1 MARTL
6 TPVDACAL
14 MTLLVKEATGQ
25 TAVTNVDSSNFVS
38 VGETVLAAGTEN
50 VLNSLS
56 LVLGRTFMAVR
67 PYEAKFKI
75 LNSINSGAYSNRLRK
90 ISFYSRDPKEAGQV
104 NTNAN
109 TNLAMGFDN
118 GTNSGSSTE
127 SMWVQNAPVPLELN
141 FGGSSA
147 WQDSTTVYRDALK
160 IAFRGPSEFA
170 EFLNGVMV
178 EKGNDIESQKEAFN
192 RMTFLNYVA
201 GIYDLDVANPNGR
214 AVNLTSEY
222 NAYYGTTYTTAQLL
236 TTYRKELQEFTVA
249 RIKTDSDNLEN
260 RSARFHWS
268 PAKTIGADSYTLLR
282 HTPKSQRLILYKPF
296 MTMAEAT
303 VMPEIF
309 NPQYLDIKNAEFVN
323 FWQAD
328 AGDILKN
335 AEINVTPAIPD
346 VSTPGSQTVGTAVNL
361 KYFIGALY
369 DADAIMVDYQLED
382 ALATPVEARKRY
394 YNMWWSFQKNA
405 ILHREWYHLFHGRL
419 MREHNLNK

>member
-25 TAVTNVDSSNFVS
+25 TTITNVDSSNFVS

-160 IAFRGPSEFA
+160 VAFRGPSEFA

-214 AVNLTSEY
+214 AVNLTSEF
-222 NAYYGTTYTTAQLL
+222 NAYYNTSYTTSQLL
-236 TTYRKELQEFTVA
+236 TTYRKDLFEFAVA
-249 RIKTDSDNLEN
+249 RFKTDSDNLEN

-268 PAKTIGADSYTLLR
+268 PTKTVGADSYTLLR
-282 HTPKSQRLILYKPF
+282 HTPKSRQRMILYKPF

-303 VMPEIF
+303 IMPEIF

-328 AGDILKN
+328 AGDILGN

-369 DADAIMVDYQLED
+369 DADAILVDYQLED

-405 ILHREWYHLFHGRL
+405 IADFTENGIIYF
-419 MREHNLNK
+419 MAD

>member
-14 MTLLVKEATGQ
+14 MTLLVHEATGQ
-25 TAVTNVDSSNFVS
+25 TTITNVDSSNFVS

-67 PYEAKFKI
+67 PYEAKFRI

-160 IAFRGPSEFA
+160 VAFRGPSEFA

-214 AVNLTSEY
+214 AVNLTSEF
-222 NAYYGTTYTTAQLL
+222 NAYYNTTYTTAQLL
-236 TTYRKELQEFTVA
+236 TTYRKDLFEFAVA
-249 RIKTDSDNLEN
+249 RFKTDSDNLEN

-282 HTPKSQRLILYKPF
+282 HTPKSRQRMILYKPF

-303 VMPEIF
+303 IMPEIF

-335 AEINVTPAIPD
+335 AEINVTPAIPN
-346 VSTPGSQTVGTAVNL
+346 VSTPGSQTTGTAVNL

-405 ILHREWYHLFHGRL
+405 IADFTENGIIYF
-419 MREHNLNK
+419 MAD

>member
-1 MARTL
+1 
-6 TPVDACAL
+6 
-14 MTLLVKEATGQ
+14 MTLLVHEATGQ
-25 TAVTNVDSSNFVS
+25 TTITNVDSSNFVS

-147 WQDSTTVYRDALK
+147 WQDSTTVYRVALK

-214 AVNLTSEY
+214 AVNVTSEF
-222 NAYYGTTYTTAQLL
+222 NAYYSTSYTSAQLL
-236 TTYRKELQEFTVA
+236 TTYRKELQEYVVA

-282 HTPKSQRLILYKPF
+282 HTPKSRQRLILYKPF

-369 DADAIMVDYQLED
+369 DADAILVDYQLED

-405 ILHREWYHLFHGRL
+405 IADFTENGIIYF
-419 MREHNLNK
+419 MAD

>member
-14 MTLLVKEATGQ
+14 MTLLAKEATGQ
-25 TAVTNVDSSNFVS
+25 TAVANVDSSNFVS
-38 VGETVLAAGTEN
+38 VGETVLASGTEN

-104 NTNAN
+104 NTNIN
-109 TNLAMGFDN
+109 TNLAMGYDN

-160 IAFRGPSEFA
+160 IAFRGPAEFA

-214 AVNLTSEY
+214 AVNFTSAF
-222 NAYYGTTYTTAQLL
+222 NTYYGTTYTTAQLL
-236 TTYRKELQEFTVA
+236 TTYRKELQEYVVA

-260 RSARFHWS
+260 RTARFHWS

-282 HTPKSQRLILYKPF
+282 HTPKSRQRLILYKPF

-328 AGDILKN
+328 AGDILGN

-346 VSTPGSQTVGTAVNL
+346 VATPGSQTTGTAVNL

-405 ILHREWYHLFHGRL
+405 IADFTENGIIYF
-419 MREHNLNK
+419 MAD

>member
-14 MTLLVKEATGQ
+14 MTLLVHEATGQ
-25 TAVTNVDSSNFVS
+25 TTITNVDSSNLVS

-104 NTNAN
+104 NTNLN

-214 AVNLTSEY
+214 AVNLTSEF
-222 NAYYGTTYTTAQLL
+222 NAYYNTSYTTSQLL
-236 TTYRKELQEFTVA
+236 TTYRKDLFEFAVA
-249 RIKTDSDNLEN
+249 RFKTDSDNLEN

-268 PAKTIGADSYTLLR
+268 PTKTIGADSYTLLR
-282 HTPKSQRLILYKPF
+282 HTPKSRQRMILYKPF

-303 VMPEIF
+303 IMPEIF

-328 AGDILKN
+328 AGDILGN

-369 DADAIMVDYQLED
+369 DADAILVDYQLED

-405 ILHREWYHLFHGRL
+405 IADFTENGIIYF
-419 MREHNLNK
+419 MAD

>member
-160 IAFRGPSEFA
+160 VAFRGPSEFA

-214 AVNLTSEY
+214 AVNLTSEF
-222 NAYYGTTYTTAQLL
+222 NAYYNTSYTTSQLL
-236 TTYRKELQEFTVA
+236 TTYRKDLFEFAVA
-249 RIKTDSDNLEN
+249 RFKTDSDNLEN

-268 PAKTIGADSYTLLR
+268 PAKTVGADSFTLLR
-282 HTPKSQRLILYKPF
+282 HTPKSRQRMILYKPF

-303 VMPEIF
+303 IMPEIF

-328 AGDILKN
+328 AGDILGN

-346 VSTPGSQTVGTAVNL
+346 VSTPGAQTVGTAVNL

-369 DADAIMVDYQLED
+369 DADAILVDYQLED

-405 ILHREWYHLFHGRL
+405 IADFTENGIIYF
-419 MREHNLNK
+419 MAD

>member
-14 MTLLVKEATGQ
+14 MTLLVHEATGQ
-25 TAVTNVDSSNFVS
+25 TTITNVDSSNFVS

-160 IAFRGPSEFA
+160 VAFRGPSEFA

-214 AVNLTSEY
+214 AVNLTSEF
-222 NAYYGTTYTTAQLL
+222 NAYYNTSYTTSQLL
-236 TTYRKELQEFTVA
+236 TTYRKDLFEFAVA
-249 RIKTDSDNLEN
+249 RFKTDSDNLEN

-282 HTPKSQRLILYKPF
+282 HTPKSRQRMILYKPF

-303 VMPEIF
+303 IMPEIF

-328 AGDILKN
+328 VGDILGN

-369 DADAIMVDYQLED
+369 DADAILVDYQLED
-382 ALATPVEARKRY
+382 ALASPVEARKRY
-394 YNMWWSFQKNA
+394 YNLWWSFQLNA
-405 ILHREWYHLFHGRL
+405 LADYSENCIIYF
-419 MREHNLNK
+419 MAD

>member
-25 TAVTNVDSSNFVS
+25 TTITNVDSSNFVS

-160 IAFRGPSEFA
+160 VAFRGPSEFA

-214 AVNLTSEY
+214 AVNLTSEF
-222 NAYYGTTYTTAQLL
+222 NTYYGTSYTTAQLL
-236 TTYRKELQEFTVA
+236 TTYRKDLFEFAVA
-249 RIKTDSDNLEN
+249 RFKTDSDNLEN

-268 PAKTIGADSYTLLR
+268 PAKTVGTDSYTLLR
-282 HTPKSQRLILYKPF
+282 HTPKSRQRMILYKPF

-303 VMPEIF
+303 IMPEIF

-328 AGDILKN
+328 AGDILGN
-335 AEINVTPAIPD
+335 AEINVTPAIPN
-346 VSTPGSQTVGTAVNL
+346 VSTPGAQTTGTAVNL

-369 DADAIMVDYQLED
+369 DADAILVDYQLED

-405 ILHREWYHLFHGRL
+405 IADFTENGIIYF
-419 MREHNLNK
+419 MAD

>member
-25 TAVTNVDSSNFVS
+25 TSVTNVDSSNFVS

-104 NTNAN
+104 NTNLK
-109 TNLAMGFDN
+109 TNLAMGYDN

-160 IAFRGPSEFA
+160 VAFRGPSEFA

-214 AVNLTSEY
+214 AVNFTSEF
-222 NAYYGTTYTTAQLL
+222 NAYYNTSYTTAQLL
-236 TTYRKELQEFTVA
+236 TTYRKDLFEFVVA

-268 PAKTIGADSYTLLR
+268 PAKTVGTDSYTLLR
-282 HTPKSQRLILYKPF
+282 HTPKSRQRLILYKPF
-296 MTMAEAT
+296 ITMAEAT
-303 VMPEIF
+303 IMPEIF

-328 AGDILKN
+328 AGDILGN

-346 VSTPGSQTVGTAVNL
+346 VATPGSQKVGTAVNL

-369 DADAIMVDYQLED
+369 DADAILVDYQLED

-405 ILHREWYHLFHGRL
+405 IADFTENGIIYF
-419 MREHNLNK
+419 MAD

>member
-25 TAVTNVDSSNFVS
+25 TTITNVDSSNFVS

-160 IAFRGPSEFA
+160 VAFRGPSEFA

-214 AVNLTSEY
+214 AVNLTSEF
-222 NAYYGTTYTTAQLL
+222 NAYYNTSYTTSQLL
-236 TTYRKELQEFTVA
+236 TTYRKDLFEFAVA
-249 RIKTDSDNLEN
+249 RFKTDSDNLEN

-268 PAKTIGADSYTLLR
+268 PAKTVGTDSYTLLR
-282 HTPKSQRLILYKPF
+282 HTPKSRQRMILYKPF

-303 VMPEIF
+303 IMPEIF

-328 AGDILKN
+328 AGDILGN
-335 AEINVTPAIPD
+335 AEINVTPAIPN
-346 VSTPGSQTVGTAVNL
+346 VSTPGAQTTGTAVNL

-369 DADAIMVDYQLED
+369 DADAILVDYQLED

-405 ILHREWYHLFHGRL
+405 IADFTENGIIYF
-419 MREHNLNK
+419 MAD

>member
-14 MTLLVKEATGQ
+14 MTLLVHEATGQ

-192 RMTFLNYVA
+192 RMTFLNYAA

-282 HTPKSQRLILYKPF
+282 HTPKSRQRLILYKPF

-346 VSTPGSQTVGTAVNL
+346 VAKPGSQTVGTAVNL

-369 DADAIMVDYQLED
+369 DADAILVDYQLED

-405 ILHREWYHLFHGRL
+405 IADFTENGIIYF
-419 MREHNLNK
+419 MAD

>member
-25 TAVTNVDSSNFVS
+25 TAITNVDSSNFVS

-214 AVNLTSEY
+214 AVNLTSEF
-222 NAYYGTTYTTAQLL
+222 NAYYNTSYTTSQLL
-236 TTYRKELQEFTVA
+236 TTYRKDLFEFAVA
-249 RIKTDSDNLEN
+249 RFKTDSDNLEN

-282 HTPKSQRLILYKPF
+282 HTPKSRQRMILYKPF

-303 VMPEIF
+303 IMPEIF

-328 AGDILKN
+328 AGDILGN
-335 AEINVTPAIPD
+335 AEINVTPAIPN
-346 VSTPGSQTVGTAVNL
+346 VSTPGSQTTGTAVNL

-405 ILHREWYHLFHGRL
+405 IADFTENGIIYF
-419 MREHNLNK
+419 MAD

>member
-14 MTLLVKEATGQ
+14 MTLLVHEATGQ
-25 TAVTNVDSSNFVS
+25 TTITNVDSSNFVS

-67 PYEAKFKI
+67 PYEAKFRI

-90 ISFYSRDPKEAGQV
+90 ISFYSRDPKKAGQV
-104 NTNAN
+104 NTNLN
-109 TNLAMGFDN
+109 TNLAMGYDN
-118 GTNSGSSTE
+118 GPNSGASTE

-160 IAFRGPSEFA
+160 VAFRGPSEFA

-214 AVNLTSEY
+214 AVNFTSEF
-222 NAYYGTTYTTAQLL
+222 NAYYNTSYTTAQLL
-236 TTYRKELQEFTVA
+236 TTYRKDLFEFAVA

-268 PAKTIGADSYTLLR
+268 PAKTVGTDSYTLLR
-282 HTPKSQRLILYKPF
+282 HTPKSRQRLILYKPF
-296 MTMAEAT
+296 ITMAEST
-303 VMPEIF
+303 IMPEIF
-309 NPQYLDIKNAEFVN
+309 NPQYLDVKNAEFVN

-328 AGDILKN
+328 AGDILGN

-346 VSTPGSQTVGTAVNL
+346 VATPGSQTTGTAVNL

-405 ILHREWYHLFHGRL
+405 VADFTENGIIYF
-419 MREHNLNK
+419 MAD

>member
-14 MTLLVKEATGQ
+14 MTLLVHEATGQ
-25 TAVTNVDSSNFVS
+25 TTVTNVDSSNFVS

-214 AVNLTSEY
+214 AVNLTSEF
-222 NAYYGTTYTTAQLL
+222 NAYYNTSYTTSQLL
-236 TTYRKELQEFTVA
+236 TTYRKDLFEFAVA
-249 RIKTDSDNLEN
+249 RFKTDSDNLEN

-268 PAKTIGADSYTLLR
+268 PTKTIGADSYTLLR
-282 HTPKSQRLILYKPF
+282 HTPKSRQRMILYKPF

-303 VMPEIF
+303 IMPEIF

-328 AGDILKN
+328 AGDILGN
-335 AEINVTPAIPD
+335 AEINVTPAIPN
-346 VSTPGSQTVGTAVNL
+346 VSTPGSQTTGTAVNL

-369 DADAIMVDYQLED
+369 DADAILVDYQLED

-405 ILHREWYHLFHGRL
+405 IADFTENGIIYF
-419 MREHNLNK
+419 MAD

>member
-1 MARTL
+1 MPRTL

-14 MTLLVKEATGQ
+14 MTLLVHEATGQ
-25 TAVTNVDSSNFVS
+25 TTITNVDSSNFVS

-104 NTNAN
+104 NTNLN

-222 NAYYGTTYTTAQLL
+222 NAYYSTTYTTAQLL

-282 HTPKSQRLILYKPF
+282 HTPKSRQRLILYKPF
-296 MTMAEAT
+296 MTMAETT

-328 AGDILKN
+328 AGDILGN

-405 ILHREWYHLFHGRL
+405 IADFTENGIIYF
-419 MREHNLNK
+419 MAD

>member
-38 VGETVLAAGTEN
+38 VGETVLASGTEN

-104 NTNAN
+104 NTNIN
-109 TNLAMGFDN
+109 TNLAMGYDN

-160 IAFRGPSEFA
+160 VAFRGPSEFA

-214 AVNLTSEY
+214 AVNFTSEF
-222 NAYYGTTYTTAQLL
+222 NTYYGTTYTTAQLL
-236 TTYRKELQEFTVA
+236 TTYRKELQEYVVA

-260 RSARFHWS
+260 RTSRFHWS
-268 PAKTIGADSYTLLR
+268 PTKTVSGVSYTLLR
-282 HTPKSQRLILYKPF
+282 HTPKSRQRLILYKPF
-296 MTMAEAT
+296 MTMAETT

-309 NPQYLDIKNAEFVN
+309 NPQYLDVKNAEFVN

-328 AGDILKN
+328 AGDIISN

-346 VSTPGSQTVGTAVNL
+346 VATPGSQTVGTAVNL
-361 KYFIGALY
+361 KYFVGALY

-382 ALATPVEARKRY
+382 ALASPVEARKRF
-394 YNMWWSFQKNA
+394 YNLWWSFQLNA
-405 ILHREWYHLFHGRL
+405 LTDYTENGIIYF
-419 MREHNLNK
+419 MAD

>member
-25 TAVTNVDSSNFVS
+25 TTVTNVDSSNFVS

-214 AVNLTSEY
+214 AVNLTSEF
-222 NAYYGTTYTTAQLL
+222 NAYYNTSYTTSQLL
-236 TTYRKELQEFTVA
+236 TTYRKDLFEFAVA
-249 RIKTDSDNLEN
+249 RFKTDSDNLEN

-282 HTPKSQRLILYKPF
+282 HTPKSRQRMILYKPF

-303 VMPEIF
+303 IMPEIF

-328 AGDILKN
+328 AGDILGN
-335 AEINVTPAIPD
+335 AEINVTPAIPN
-346 VSTPGSQTVGTAVNL
+346 VSTPGSQTTGTAVNL

-382 ALATPVEARKRY
+382 ALASPVEARKRF
-394 YNMWWSFQKNA
+394 YNLWWSFQFNA
-405 ILHREWYHLFHGRL
+405 LADYTENGIIYF
-419 MREHNLNK
+419 MAD

>member
-25 TAVTNVDSSNFVS
+25 TTITNVDSSNFVS

-141 FGGSSA
+141 FGGSST
-147 WQDSTTVYRDALK
+147 WQDSTTIYRDSLK

-214 AVNLTSEY
+214 AVNLTSEF
-222 NAYYGTTYTTAQLL
+222 NTYYGTSYTTAQLL
-236 TTYRKELQEFTVA
+236 TTYRKDLFEFAVA
-249 RIKTDSDNLEN
+249 RFKTDSDNLEN

-268 PAKTIGADSYTLLR
+268 PAKTVGADSYTLLR
-282 HTPKSQRLILYKPF
+282 HTPKSRQRMILYKPF
-296 MTMAEAT
+296 VTMAEAT
-303 VMPEIF
+303 IMPEIF

-328 AGDILKN
+328 AGDILGN
-335 AEINVTPAIPD
+335 AEINVTPAIPN
-346 VSTPGSQTVGTAVNL
+346 VSTPGAQTAGTAVNL

-382 ALATPVEARKRY
+382 ALATTVEARKRY

-405 ILHREWYHLFHGRL
+405 IADFTENGIIYF
-419 MREHNLNK
+419 MAD

>member
-170 EFLNGVMV
+170 KFLNGVMV

-222 NAYYGTTYTTAQLL
+222 NAYYSTTYTTAQLL

-282 HTPKSQRLILYKPF
+282 HTPKSRQRLILYKPF

-328 AGDILKN
+328 AGDILGN

-369 DADAIMVDYQLED
+369 DADAILVDYQLED

-405 ILHREWYHLFHGRL
+405 IADFTENGIIYF
-419 MREHNLNK
+419 MAD

>member
-25 TAVTNVDSSNFVS
+25 TTITNVDSSNFVS

-104 NTNAN
+104 NTNAK

-160 IAFRGPSEFA
+160 VAFRGPSEFA

-192 RMTFLNYVA
+192 RMTFLNYAA
-201 GIYDLDVANPNGR
+201 GIYNLDVANPNGR
-214 AVNLTSEY
+214 AVNLTSEF
-222 NAYYGTTYTTAQLL
+222 NTYYKTSYTTAQLL
-236 TTYRKELQEFTVA
+236 TTYRKDLFEFAVA
-249 RIKTDSDNLEN
+249 RFKTDSDNLEN

-268 PAKTIGADSYTLLR
+268 PTKTIGADSYTLLR
-282 HTPKSQRLILYKPF
+282 HTPKSRQRMILYKPF

-303 VMPEIF
+303 IMPEIF

-328 AGDILKN
+328 AGDILGN

-346 VSTPGSQTVGTAVNL
+346 VSKPGSQTVGTAVNL

-369 DADAIMVDYQLED
+369 DADAILIDYQLED

-405 ILHREWYHLFHGRL
+405 IADFTENGIIYF
-419 MREHNLNK
+419 MAD

>member
-14 MTLLVKEATGQ
+14 MTLLVHEATGQ
-25 TAVTNVDSSNFVS
+25 TTVTNVDSSNFVS

-104 NTNAN
+104 NTNLN

-127 SMWVQNAPVPLELN
+127 SMWVQNAPVPLEID

-214 AVNLTSEY
+214 AVNLTSEF
-222 NAYYGTTYTTAQLL
+222 NAYYNTSYTTSQLL
-236 TTYRKELQEFTVA
+236 TTYRKDLFEFAVA
-249 RIKTDSDNLEN
+249 RFKTDSDNLEN

-268 PAKTIGADSYTLLR
+268 PAKTVGADSYTLLR
-282 HTPKSQRLILYKPF
+282 HTPKSRQRMILYKPF

-303 VMPEIF
+303 IMPEIF

-328 AGDILKN
+328 AGDILGN

-346 VSTPGSQTVGTAVNL
+346 VSAPGSQTVGTAVNL

-369 DADAIMVDYQLED
+369 DADAILVDYQLED

-405 ILHREWYHLFHGRL
+405 IADFTENGIIYF
-419 MREHNLNK
+419 MAD

>member
-222 NAYYGTTYTTAQLL
+222 NAYYSTTYTTAQLL

-282 HTPKSQRLILYKPF
+282 HTPKSRQRLILYKPF

-328 AGDILKN
+328 AGDILGN

-369 DADAIMVDYQLED
+369 DADAILVDYQLED

-405 ILHREWYHLFHGRL
+405 IADFTENGIIYF
-419 MREHNLNK
+419 MAD

>member
-25 TAVTNVDSSNFVS
+25 TTITNVDSSNFVS

-104 NTNAN
+104 NTNLK
-109 TNLAMGFDN
+109 TNLSMGFDN

-127 SMWVQNAPVPLELN
+127 SMWVQNAPVPLEIN

-160 IAFRGPSEFA
+160 VAFRGPSEFA

-214 AVNLTSEY
+214 AVNLTSEF
-222 NAYYGTTYTTAQLL
+222 NTYYGTKYTTAQLL
-236 TTYRKELQEFTVA
+236 TTYRKDLFEFAVA
-249 RIKTDSDNLEN
+249 RFKTDSDNLEN

-268 PAKTIGADSYTLLR
+268 PAKTVGTDSYTLLR
-282 HTPKSQRLILYKPF
+282 HTPKSKQRMILYKPF

-303 VMPEIF
+303 IMPEIF

-328 AGDILKN
+328 AGDILGN
-335 AEINVTPAIPD
+335 AEINVTPAIPN
-346 VSTPGSQTVGTAVNL
+346 VSTPGAQTTGTAVNL

-369 DADAIMVDYQLED
+369 DADAILVDYQLED

-405 ILHREWYHLFHGRL
+405 INDFTENGIIYF
-419 MREHNLNK
+419 MAD

>member
-25 TAVTNVDSSNFVS
+25 TTITNVDSSNFVS

-104 NTNAN
+104 NTNLN

-214 AVNLTSEY
+214 AVNLTSEF
-222 NAYYGTTYTTAQLL
+222 NAYYNTSYTTSQLL
-236 TTYRKELQEFTVA
+236 TTYRKDLFEFAVA
-249 RIKTDSDNLEN
+249 RFKTDSDNLEN

-268 PAKTIGADSYTLLR
+268 PTKTIGADSYTLLR
-282 HTPKSQRLILYKPF
+282 HTPKSRQRMILYKPF

-303 VMPEIF
+303 IMPEIF

-328 AGDILKN
+328 AGDILGN

-369 DADAIMVDYQLED
+369 DADAILVDYQLED

-405 ILHREWYHLFHGRL
+405 IADFTENGIIYF
-419 MREHNLNK
+419 MAD

>member
-25 TAVTNVDSSNFVS
+25 TSVTNVDSSNFVS

-104 NTNAN
+104 NTNLK
-109 TNLAMGFDN
+109 TNLAMGYDN

-160 IAFRGPSEFA
+160 VAFRGPSEFA

-214 AVNLTSEY
+214 AVNFTSEF
-222 NAYYGTTYTTAQLL
+222 NAYYNTSYTTAQLL
-236 TTYRKELQEFTVA
+236 TTYRKDLFEFVVA

-268 PAKTIGADSYTLLR
+268 PAKTVGTDSYTLLR
-282 HTPKSQRLILYKPF
+282 HTPKSRQRLILYKPF
-296 MTMAEAT
+296 ITMAEAT
-303 VMPEIF
+303 IMPEIF

-328 AGDILKN
+328 AGDILGN
-335 AEINVTPAIPD
+335 AEINVTPAIPN
-346 VSTPGSQTVGTAVNL
+346 VSTPGSQTTGTAVNL

-369 DADAIMVDYQLED
+369 DADAILVDYQLED
-382 ALATPVEARKRY
+382 ALASPVEARKRF
-394 YNMWWSFQKNA
+394 YNLWWSFQFNA
-405 ILHREWYHLFHGRL
+405 LSDYTENGIIYF
-419 MREHNLNK
+419 MAD

>member
-14 MTLLVKEATGQ
+14 MTLLVHEATGQ
-25 TAVTNVDSSNFVS
+25 TTITNVDSSNFVS

-160 IAFRGPSEFA
+160 VALRGPSEFA
-170 EFLNGVMV
+170 EFLNGVIV

-214 AVNLTSEY
+214 AVNLTSEF
-222 NAYYGTTYTTAQLL
+222 NAYYNTSYTTSQLL
-236 TTYRKELQEFTVA
+236 TTYRKDLFEFAVA
-249 RIKTDSDNLEN
+249 RFKTDSDNLEN

-268 PAKTIGADSYTLLR
+268 PAKTVGADSYTLLR
-282 HTPKSQRLILYKPF
+282 HTPKSRQRMILYKPF
-296 MTMAEAT
+296 MTMAEANI
-303 VMPEIF
+303 MPEIF

-328 AGDILKN
+328 AGDILGN

-369 DADAIMVDYQLED
+369 DADAILVDYQLED
-382 ALATPVEARKRY
+382 ALASPIEARKRY
-394 YNMWWSFQKNA
+394 YNLWWSFQFNA
-405 ILHREWYHLFHGRL
+405 LSDYTENGIIYF
-419 MREHNLNK
+419 MAD

>member
-282 HTPKSQRLILYKPF
+282 HTPKSRQRLILYKPF

-405 ILHREWYHLFHGRL
+405 IADFTENGIIYF
-419 MREHNLNK
+419 MAD

>member
-14 MTLLVKEATGQ
+14 MTLLVHEATGQ
-25 TAVTNVDSSNFVS
+25 TTITNVDSSNFVS

-222 NAYYGTTYTTAQLL
+222 NSYYSTTYTTAQLL
-236 TTYRKELQEFTVA
+236 TTYRKELQEFVVA

-268 PAKTIGADSYTLLR
+268 PAKTIGTDSYTLLR
-282 HTPKSQRLILYKPF
+282 HTPKSRQRLILYKPF

-328 AGDILKN
+328 AGDILGN

-346 VSTPGSQTVGTAVNL
+346 VSTPGSQTTGTAVNL

-405 ILHREWYHLFHGRL
+405 IADFTENGIIYF
-419 MREHNLNK
+419 MAD

>member
-14 MTLLVKEATGQ
+14 MTLLVHEATGQ
-25 TAVTNVDSSNFVS
+25 TTVTNVDSSNFVS

-109 TNLAMGFDN
+109 TNLAMGYDN

-160 IAFRGPSEFA
+160 VAFRGPSEFA

-214 AVNLTSEY
+214 AVNFTSEF
-222 NAYYGTTYTTAQLL
+222 NAYYNTSYTTAQLL
-236 TTYRKELQEFTVA
+236 TTYRKDLFEFVVA

-268 PAKTIGADSYTLLR
+268 PAKTVGADSYTLLR
-282 HTPKSQRLILYKPF
+282 HTPKSRQRLILYKPF
-296 MTMAEAT
+296 ITMAEAT
-303 VMPEIF
+303 IMPEIF
-309 NPQYLDIKNAEFVN
+309 NPQYLDVKNAEFVN

-328 AGDILKN
+328 AGDILGN
-335 AEINVTPAIPD
+335 AEINVTPAIPN
-346 VSTPGSQTVGTAVNL
+346 VSTPGSQTTGTAVNL

-405 ILHREWYHLFHGRL
+405 IADFTENGIIYF
-419 MREHNLNK
+419 MAD

>member
-14 MTLLVKEATGQ
+14 MTLLVHEATGQ
-25 TAVTNVDSSNFVS
+25 TTVTNVDSSNFVS

-214 AVNLTSEY
+214 AVNLTSEF
-222 NAYYGTTYTTAQLL
+222 NAYYSTSYTTAQLL
-236 TTYRKELQEFTVA
+236 TTYRKDLFEFAVA
-249 RIKTDSDNLEN
+249 RFKTDSDNLEN

-268 PAKTIGADSYTLLR
+268 PAKTVGADSYTLLR
-282 HTPKSQRLILYKPF
+282 HTPKSRQRMILYKPF
-296 MTMAEAT
+296 MTMAEST
-303 VMPEIF
+303 IMPEIF

-405 ILHREWYHLFHGRL
+405 IADFTENGIIYF
-419 MREHNLNK
+419 MAD

>member
-14 MTLLVKEATGQ
+14 MTLLVHEATGQ
-25 TAVTNVDSSNFVS
+25 TTITNVDSSNFVS

-104 NTNAN
+104 NTNLN

-160 IAFRGPSEFA
+160 VAFRGPSEFA

-214 AVNLTSEY
+214 AVNLTSEF
-222 NAYYGTTYTTAQLL
+222 NAYYNTSYTTSQLL
-236 TTYRKELQEFTVA
+236 TTYRKDLFEFAVA
-249 RIKTDSDNLEN
+249 RFKTDSDNVEN

-268 PAKTIGADSYTLLR
+268 PAKTVGADSYTLLR
-282 HTPKSQRLILYKPF
+282 HTPKSRQRMILYKPF

-303 VMPEIF
+303 IMPEIF

-328 AGDILKN
+328 AGDILGN

-369 DADAIMVDYQLED
+369 DADAILVDYQLED

-405 ILHREWYHLFHGRL
+405 IADFTENGIIYF
-419 MREHNLNK
+419 MAD

>member
-25 TAVTNVDSSNFVS
+25 TTITNVDSSNFVS

-127 SMWVQNAPVPLELN
+127 SMWVQNAPVPLEIN
-141 FGGSSA
+141 VGGSSS
-147 WQDSTTVYRDALK
+147 WQDSTSIYRDALK

-214 AVNLTSEY
+214 AVNLTSEF
-222 NAYYGTTYTTAQLL
+222 NAYYNTTYTTAQLL
-236 TTYRKELQEFTVA
+236 TTYRKDLFEFAVA
-249 RIKTDSDNLEN
+249 RFKTDSDNLEN

-268 PAKTIGADSYTLLR
+268 PAKTVGTDSYTLLR
-282 HTPKSQRLILYKPF
+282 HTPKSKQRMILYKPF

-303 VMPEIF
+303 IMPEIF

-328 AGDILKN
+328 AGDILGN
-335 AEINVTPAIPD
+335 AEINVTPAIPN
-346 VSTPGSQTVGTAVNL
+346 VSTPGAQTTGTAVNL

-405 ILHREWYHLFHGRL
+405 INDFTENGIIYF
-419 MREHNLNK
+419 MAD

>member
-14 MTLLVKEATGQ
+14 MTLLVHEATGQ

-192 RMTFLNYVA
+192 RMTFLNYAA
-201 GIYDLDVANPNGR
+201 GIYDLDIANPNGR

-282 HTPKSQRLILYKPF
+282 HTPKSRQRLILYKPF

-346 VSTPGSQTVGTAVNL
+346 VAKPGSQTVGTAVNL

-369 DADAIMVDYQLED
+369 DADAILVDYQLED

-405 ILHREWYHLFHGRL
+405 IADFTENGIIYF
-419 MREHNLNK
+419 MAD

>member
-38 VGETVLAAGTEN
+38 VGETVLATGTEN

-160 IAFRGPSEFA
+160 VAFRGPSEFA
-170 EFLNGVMV
+170 EFSNGVMV

-214 AVNLTSEY
+214 AVNLTSEF
-222 NAYYGTTYTTAQLL
+222 NTYYGTSYTTAQLL
-236 TTYRKELQEFTVA
+236 TTYRKDLFEFAVA
-249 RIKTDSDNLEN
+249 RFKTDSDNLEN

-268 PAKTIGADSYTLLR
+268 PAKTVGADSYTLLR
-282 HTPKSQRLILYKPF
+282 HTPKSRQRMILYKPF

-303 VMPEIF
+303 IMPEIF

-328 AGDILKN
+328 AGDILGN

-346 VSTPGSQTVGTAVNL
+346 VSKPGSQTVGTAVNL

-369 DADAIMVDYQLED
+369 DADAILVDYQLED

-405 ILHREWYHLFHGRL
+405 IADFTENGIIYF
-419 MREHNLNK
+419 MAD

>member
-14 MTLLVKEATGQ
+14 MTLLVHEATGQ
-25 TAVTNVDSSNFVS
+25 TTITNVDSSNFVS

-214 AVNLTSEY
+214 AVNLTSEF
-222 NAYYGTTYTTAQLL
+222 NAYYNTSYTTSQLL
-236 TTYRKELQEFTVA
+236 TTYRKDLFEFAVA
-249 RIKTDSDNLEN
+249 RFKTDSDNLEN

-268 PAKTIGADSYTLLR
+268 PTKTIGADSYTLLR
-282 HTPKSQRLILYKPF
+282 HTPKSRQRMILYKPF

-303 VMPEIF
+303 IMPEIF

-328 AGDILKN
+328 AGDILGN

-369 DADAIMVDYQLED
+369 DADAILVDYQLED

-405 ILHREWYHLFHGRL
+405 IADFTENGIIYF
-419 MREHNLNK
+419 MAD

>member
-14 MTLLVKEATGQ
+14 MTLLVHEATGQ
-25 TAVTNVDSSNFVS
+25 TTITNVDSSNFVS

-104 NTNAN
+104 NTNLN

-160 IAFRGPSEFA
+160 VAFRGPSEFA

-214 AVNLTSEY
+214 AVNLTSEF
-222 NAYYGTTYTTAQLL
+222 NAYYNTSYTTSQLL
-236 TTYRKELQEFTVA
+236 TTYRKDLFEFAVA
-249 RIKTDSDNLEN
+249 RFKTDSDNLEN

-268 PAKTIGADSYTLLR
+268 PAKTVGADSYTLLR
-282 HTPKSQRLILYKPF
+282 HTPKSRQRMILYKPF

-303 VMPEIF
+303 IMPEIF

-328 AGDILKN
+328 AGDILGN

-369 DADAIMVDYQLED
+369 DADAILVDYQLED

-405 ILHREWYHLFHGRL
+405 IADFTENGIIYF
-419 MREHNLNK
+419 MAD

>member
-14 MTLLVKEATGQ
+14 MTLLVQEATGQ
-25 TAVTNVDSSNFVS
+25 TTITNVDSSNFVS

-104 NTNAN
+104 NTNLN
-109 TNLAMGFDN
+109 TNLAMGYDN
-118 GTNSGSSTE
+118 GTNSGNSTE

-214 AVNLTSEY
+214 AVNLTSEF
-222 NAYYGTTYTTAQLL
+222 NAYYSTSYNTAQLL
-236 TTYRKELQEFTVA
+236 TTYRKDLLEFAVA
-249 RIKTDSDNLEN
+249 RVKTDSDNLEN
-260 RSARFHWS
+260 RTARFHWS
-268 PAKTIGADSYTLLR
+268 PAKTVGADSYTLLR
-282 HTPKSQRLILYKPF
+282 HTPKSRQRLILYKPF
-296 MTMAEAT
+296 ITMAEAT
-303 VMPEIF
+303 IMPEIF

-323 FWQAD
+323 FWQGD
-328 AGDILKN
+328 VGDILGN

-346 VSTPGSQTVGTAVNL
+346 VSTPGSQTTGTAVNL

-405 ILHREWYHLFHGRL
+405 IADFTENGIIYF
-419 MREHNLNK
+419 MAD